1 MEDRV
6 EAAIVNFPVVS
17 EFWIGANG
25 WKTEPEWLR
34 KPGRI
39 SGKQTEQVIFQ
50 RSRIWRLEDVSALR
64 VLAAGTHVH
73 CHLVAAT
80 LMNPRTLPPE
90 KSLFIERRNL
100 ALS

>member
-25 WKTEPEWLR
+25 WKTEPESLR
-34 KPGRI
+34 KLGRI

-50 RSRIWRLEDVSALR
+50 HSHIWRLEDVSAL
-64 VLAAGTHVH
+64 
-73 CHLVAAT
+73 
-80 LMNPRTLPPE
+80 
-90 KSLFIERRNL
+90 SLGCRD
-100 ALS
+100 ACSLSPGGHDSDESEDASSGKNSVY